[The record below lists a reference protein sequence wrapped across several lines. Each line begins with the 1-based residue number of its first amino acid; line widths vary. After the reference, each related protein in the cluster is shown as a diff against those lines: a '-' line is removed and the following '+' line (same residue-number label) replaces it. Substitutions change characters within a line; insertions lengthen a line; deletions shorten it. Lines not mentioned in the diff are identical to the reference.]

1 MKALTEIAVH
11 HGANAGTRS
20 AAIAIGLKQMLL
32 ERKTCKCG
40 IRFTPDD
47 EKQTRCA
54 DCQDAPK
61 NAQESNSWA
70 VPDANGER
78 VEASEYW

>member
-1 MKALTEIAVH
+1 
-11 HGANAGTRS
+11 
-20 AAIAIGLKQMLL
+20 MLL